1 MFTPVRSIAV
11 VVFALALSA
20 VTASATVLALAGTV
34 TDAKGQPISGAQIN
48 IEGIEGSAGAKVVK
62 TDGKGRYI
70 YSGLGEGTFKVTL
83 SVDGAV
89 KASIANVKVT
99 ENHPTEHLNFAIRP
113 GKVMPNASGKHY
125 VWVPAGTGS
134 NLSGSWMEVDDRRE
148 IKISKAA
155 GERTERSGGAVIQR
169 IQDNASHA
177 TSGH

>member
-34 TDAKGQPISGAQIN
+34 TDAKGQPISGAQIS

-62 TDGKGRYI
+62 TDGKGRYT
-70 YSGLGEGTFKVTL
+70 YSGLGEGTFKVSL
-83 SVDGAV
+83 SINGVV

-99 ENHPTEHLNFAIRP
+99 ENHPTEHLNFGIRP

-148 IKISKAA
+148 PKVS
-155 GERTERSGGAVIQR
+155 R
-169 IQDNASHA
+169 ASA
-177 TSGH
+177 D